1 MNCSSLPPCGPDA
14 ARIRVVAGAAS
25 SDQGGQVYTV
35 DVVSGSSA
43 DNAERPLP
51 VTERGRRT
59 RALIIDAAATLMYQ
73 QGVSMTSLDDVLAA
87 ADSGKSQLYH
97 YFDSK
102 ADLIAAVIQRQL
114 QLVLARQPKLQQ
126 IDSWDGIEAWAAE
139 ILQAHS
145 APGGPFACPLGTIAA
160 ELKNDETFRPLLDAA
175 FRQWEAPLARGLQ
188 VMQDRGELVADAD
201 PRRLATAVIAA
212 LQGGM
217 LLARVRGDIT
227 PLRDALDSAIAQ
239 LHRREAAVPPRRRA
253 RPPAAK
259 QRAR

>member
-1 MNCSSLPPCGPDA
+1 MTAPVCRLEGPDA
-14 ARIRVVAGAAS
+14 ARIRVAAS

-43 DNAERPLP
+43 DAAERPLP

-102 ADLIAAVIQRQL
+102 ADLIVAVIQRQL
-114 QLVLARQPKLQQ
+114 QLVLARQPRLQQ
-126 IDSWDGIEAWAAE
+126 IDSWDGIEAWAAD
-139 ILQAHS
+139 ILHAHS
-145 APGGPFACPLGTIAA
+145 APGGPFACPLGTMAA

-175 FRQWEAPLARGLQ
+175 FRQWEAPLARGLHI
-188 VMQDRGELVADAD
+188 MQDRGELVADAD

-217 LLARVRGDIT
+217 LLARVRGDIA
-227 PLRDALDSAIAQ
+227 PLRDALGSAIAQ
-239 LHRREAAVPPRRRA
+239 LHRWEAAVPPRRRA

>member
-1 MNCSSLPPCGPDA
+1 M
-14 ARIRVVAGAAS
+14 
-25 SDQGGQVYTV
+25 

-43 DNAERPLP
+43 DAAERPLP

-73 QGVSMTSLDDVLAA
+73 RGVSVTSLDDVLAA

-97 YFDSK
+97 YFDNK
-102 ADLIAAVIQRQL
+102 ADLVAAVIQRQL
-114 QLVLARQPKLQQ
+114 QLVLARQPRLQQ

-175 FRQWEAPLARGLQ
+175 FRQWEAPLARGLH

-201 PRRLATAVIAA
+201 PERLATAVIAA

-239 LHRREAAVPPRRRA
+239 LHRWEATASPRRRA
-253 RPPAAK
+253 RSPAAK
-259 QRAR
+259 RRAR

>member
-1 MNCSSLPPCGPDA
+1 MTTRGGLNGTACVRRQSWRASGCTTSASARRCRLATPKTSGRSMTAPVSRLDGPDA
-14 ARIRVVAGAAS
+14 ARIRVGAS

-43 DNAERPLP
+43 EAAERPLP

-114 QLVLARQPKLQQ
+114 QLVLARQPRLQQ

-139 ILQAHS
+139 ILRGALC
-145 APGGPFACPLGTIAA
+145 AG
-160 ELKNDETFRPLLDAA
+160 RPVCLPTGHHG
-175 FRQWEAPLARGLQ
+175 R
-188 VMQDRGELVADAD
+188 
-201 PRRLATAVIAA
+201 
-212 LQGGM
+212 
-217 LLARVRGDIT
+217 
-227 PLRDALDSAIAQ
+227 
-239 LHRREAAVPPRRRA
+239 
-253 RPPAAK
+253 
-259 QRAR
+259 